1 MHGFRFAELLVAA
14 EVVEDLAHDAA
25 GALVWGELGWW
36 GEERAMR
43 RRISPMENWM
53 AARSSGMGR
62 SKWDW
67 LARRWRG
74 SITGRRVV
82 WW

>member
-1 MHGFRFAELLVAA
+1 
-14 EVVEDLAHDAA
+14 
-25 GALVWGELGWW
+25 
-36 GEERAMR
+36 
-43 RRISPMENWM
+43 MESWM

-62 SKWDW
+62 SKRAV

-74 SITGRRVV
+74 SWTGRRVV